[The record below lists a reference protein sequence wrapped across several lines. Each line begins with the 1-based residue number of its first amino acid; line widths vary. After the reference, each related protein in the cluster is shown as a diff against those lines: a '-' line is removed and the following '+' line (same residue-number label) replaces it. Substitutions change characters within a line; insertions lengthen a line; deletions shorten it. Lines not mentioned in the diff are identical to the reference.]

1 MPEHDAYNEPPSIN
15 DSKRIVALGREGLTA
30 APGYPGIT
38 RELAFQSDRAFQ
50 VRVRGDRFAATGWH
64 HHGER
69 EVFGYLVKGRA
80 RFDFGPGGGE
90 SVEVEA
96 GGFFRVPAGLVH
108 RDVNPVDE
116 EQEFVLVF
124 AGAGPLVVD
133 VDGPEPAGSER

>member
-1 MPEHDAYNEPPSIN
+1 VS
-15 DSKRIVALGREGLTA
+15 DSKRIAALARDGLTA

-50 VRVRGDRFAATGWH
+50 VRVRGEGLAATGWH

-80 RFDFGPGGGE
+80 RFEFGPGGSASE
-90 SVEVEA
+90 EVGA

-108 RDVNPVDE
+108 RDVNPIDE

-124 AGAGPLVVD
+124 AGSGPLVVD
-133 VDGPEPAGSER
+133 VDGPDPAASEP

>member
-1 MPEHDAYNEPPSIN
+1 VN
-15 DSKRIVALGREGLTA
+15 DSERIVALGRDGLTA

-38 RELAFQSDRAFQ
+38 RELAFQSDRALQ
-50 VRVRGDRFAATGWH
+50 VRVLGEGLAATGWH

-80 RFDFGPGGGE
+80 RFEFGPGGSE
-90 SVEVEA
+90 SVEVAA

-108 RDVNPVDE
+108 RDVNPIDE

-133 VDGPEPAGSER
+133 VEGPDPAGLER

>member
-1 MPEHDAYNEPPSIN
+1 VN
-15 DSKRIVALGREGLTA
+15 DSERIVALARDGLTA
-30 APGYPGIT
+30 APGYPGIR
-38 RELAFQSDRAFQ
+38 RELAFESDRALQ
-50 VRVRGDRFAATGWH
+50 VRVRGDGLAATGWH

-69 EVFGYLVKGRA
+69 VVFGYLVKGRA
-80 RFDFGPGGGE
+80 RFEFGRNGSE

-108 RDVNPVDE
+108 RDVNPTNE

-133 VDGPEPAGSER
+133 VEGPEAAG

>member
-1 MPEHDAYNEPPSIN
+1 MCPEQPVN
-15 DSKRIVALGREGLTA
+15 DSKRIVALARDGLTA

-38 RELAFQSDRAFQ
+38 RELAFQSDSALQ
-50 VRVRGDRFAATGWH
+50 VRVRGDGLAATGWH
-64 HHGER
+64 HHGDR

-80 RFDFGPGGGE
+80 RFDFGPGGSE

-108 RDVNPVDE
+108 RDVNPIDE

-133 VDGPEPAGSER
+133 VVGPDN

>member
-1 MPEHDAYNEPPSIN
+1 MN
-15 DSKRIVALGREGLTA
+15 DSDRIVALARDGLTA

-38 RELAFQSDRAFQ
+38 RELAFESDRALQ
-50 VRVRGDRFAATGWH
+50 IRVRGDGLAATGWH

-80 RFDFGPGGGE
+80 RFEFGPNGSE
-90 SVEVEA
+90 SVELEA

-108 RDVNPVDE
+108 RDVNPINE

-133 VDGPEPAGSER
+133 VEGPDPAGLER

>member
-1 MPEHDAYNEPPSIN
+1 MCSEEFGN
-15 DSKRIVALGREGLTA
+15 DSKRIVALGRDGLTA

-38 RELAFQSDRAFQ
+38 REVAFQSDRALQ
-50 VRVRGDRFAATGWH
+50 VRVRGGGLAATGWH
-64 HHGER
+64 YHGER

-80 RFDFGPGGGE
+80 RFEFGPGGGE
-90 SVEVEA
+90 SVEVGA

-108 RDVNPVDE
+108 RDVNPIDE

-133 VDGPEPAGSER
+133 VEGPDPPGSERYDLR